1 MKNIIEVLPL
11 RIQFVLEWKK
21 RSLSSVFPDISPAGK
36 VLKPACSK
44 VALGH
49 GSGGRAE
56 VGHGKEDM
64 GASNGIRSSYH
75 NMGCSCVCVCVLR
88 RV

>member
-21 RSLSSVFPDISPAGK
+21 RSLSSVFPDISPART

-49 GSGGRAE
+49 GSGSRAE
-56 VGHGKEDM
+56 VGHGKGDM
-64 GASNGIRSSYH
+64 GQATEVEVYTIIWDV
-75 NMGCSCVCVCVLR
+75 CVYVCVLR